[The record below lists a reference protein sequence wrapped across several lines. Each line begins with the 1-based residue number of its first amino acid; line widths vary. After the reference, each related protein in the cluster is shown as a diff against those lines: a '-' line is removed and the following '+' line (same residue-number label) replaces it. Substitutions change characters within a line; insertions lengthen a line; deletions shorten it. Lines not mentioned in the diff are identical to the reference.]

1 VNPAPTD
8 PADPAADAS
17 ALRPAYHPFR
27 QLAVQGAAAILVLSL
42 AWPYYGV
49 VGRPYDW
56 PVVCLL
62 IGITAS
68 VFARLAGHP
77 VWWRIIHLFFAPL
90 AWLVAQVQ
98 IDPAWFLVGFILLFM
113 LFRGA
118 ITGQIPLYLTG
129 AAAVDELADLIERR
143 GCTSFCDLGAGIG
156 SAIVPLAR
164 ALPACRFTG
173 VEYSPLTYAIG
184 WLRTRGLKNV
194 EWRYADLWTTPLGKY
209 DIVYAF
215 LSPAP
220 MEDLGAK
227 VGQEMRADA
236 LFVSN
241 SFPVPDRPPEVS
253 IPAGARTLY
262 GYSPA
267 LPGPADPIAAA

>member
-1 VNPAPTD
+1 VSPAPTE
-8 PADPAADAS
+8 PADPADADGAN
-17 ALRPAYHPFR
+17 APRPAYHPFR

-42 AWPYYGV
+42 AWPYYGF
-49 VGRPYDW
+49 VGRTYDW
-56 PVVCLL
+56 LVVCIL

-68 VFARLAGHP
+68 VLARVAGHP

-90 AWLVAQVQ
+90 AWLVAQIA
-98 IDPAWFLVGFILLFM
+98 IDPGWFLVGFILLFL

-129 AAAVDELADLIERR
+129 NAAVDELADLIERR
-143 GCTSFCDLGAGIG
+143 HCTAFCDLGAGIG

-164 ALPACRFTG
+164 AFPDCRFTG
-173 VEYSPLTYAIG
+173 VEYSPLTWAIG
-184 WLRTRGLKNV
+184 WLRTRGLPNV
-194 EWRYADLWTTPLGKY
+194 EWKYADLWSMPLSKF
-209 DIVYAF
+209 DVVYAF

-220 MEDLGAK
+220 MDDLGAK
-227 VGQEMRADA
+227 VDQEMRTDA

-241 SFPVPDRPPEVS
+241 SFPIPERRPVER

-262 GYSPA
+262 GYAPDRPDTLPA
-267 LPGPADPIAAA
+267 A